1 MACRKPDCVPL
12 ETVVLLLGEGW
23 HEKEELLMAAD
34 EVTEAGAAGAAHAL
48 WAKAVARVATADATA
63 PTAVE
68 VEAAAAAQAAAAQAT
83 AASAA
88 ASAAAAAE
96 QAAERA
102 VFERASFQAA
112 PAFEG
117 PRDGKVFRVGL
128 CGTGYY
134 SDLPPLPAPRLEAD
148 RAAVDAQQAGLAAAE
163 HDLFIEKP
171 LLDAAGSAAGNAGG
185 SSSDRALPVVLP
197 RDITDYAFTDDEVG
211 GLATF
216 LYEAGGAFAGVCGVC
231 SVCVVRAFWSRL
243 TPQCVRFMMSL
254 HAQPPAG
261 VRGGHQRAQSD
272 AHRGARAPLGHPRDA
287 GAAEPRDRADGKL
300 GHPRAPHQARAVR
313 LRSFTLFLCAPV
325 CPYLVR
331 SCVGGRGGVASE
343 DA

>member
-1 MACRKPDCVPL
+1 MGAAGAATAGSASGAPLPLEFHVRQMACRKPDCVPL

-34 EVTEAGAAGAAHAL
+34 EVTKKNAAGAAHAL
-48 WAKAVARVATADATA
+48 WAKAVARVAAAEAAALTAA
-63 PTAVE
+63 E

-134 SDLPPLPAPRLEAD
+134 SDLLPLPAPPLEAD

-163 HDLFIEKP
+163 HDLFTEKP
-171 LLDAAGSAAGNAGG
+171 LLDAEGSAAGNVGG

-211 GLATF
+211 GLVIF
-216 LYEAGGAFAGVCGVC
+216 L
-231 SVCVVRAFWSRL
+231 
-243 TPQCVRFMMSL
+243 
-254 HAQPPAG
+254 
-261 VRGGHQRAQSD
+261 
-272 AHRGARAPLGHPRDA
+272 
-287 GAAEPRDRADGKL
+287 
-300 GHPRAPHQARAVR
+300 
-313 LRSFTLFLCAPV
+313 
-325 CPYLVR
+325 
-331 SCVGGRGGVASE
+331 
-343 DA
+343 